1 MELSQNAQEM
11 VNFWKDSRNITFKG
25 KLISPDGCMCA
36 QGQVLYK
43 KGGYTK
49 EQLRG
54 LNQFEADTEVARIL
68 DISISHS
75 ILLRRIN
82 DNHPGAPQEVLSNPE
97 KYLGSNFEVVL
108 EFWKTL
114 DNLSK
119 EQRKIVRQRYWALG
133 YEARDAAWA
142 AAWEAADAGG
152 VAGADAANAAEGAAA
167 AWAAAAVAT
176 LELIGN
182 VENPVFLLL
191 FNAPDVSGS

>member
-11 VNFWKDSRNITFKG
+11 VDFWKDPRNIPFKG

-54 LNQFEADTEVARIL
+54 LNQFEADREVARIL

-82 DNHPGAPQEVLSNPE
+82 DNEDGAPQEVLSNPE
-97 KYLGSNFEVVL
+97 KYLGPNFEAVL
-108 EFWKTL
+108 AFWWKL
-114 DNLSK
+114 GNLSK

-133 YEARDAAWA
+133 YEARADVWA

-152 VAGADAANAAEGAAA
+152 VAGADAANAAEG
-167 AWAAAAVAT
+167 AAAVAT